1 MTFPVHLHFFYSK
14 KEKVV
19 FPLAIQLTIII
30 AKIIIFICR
39 CQKLPS
45 FLCKRHAS
53 VHVSSTTSQV
63 KSAEAG
69 RQPPL
74 TLHSL
79 SLQYFNYIC
88 KPESLEVQIE
98 KCNLIN
104 LRDKEGLFVGGNAQ
118 LALDS
123 IIIIIILQSVRQTD
137 RLTLPGP
144 PPIYAAQSTHPH
156 WLWPYLHQ
164 FISNYKQPTH
174 SPRCSTDGRLL
185 VCSTGL
191 LISAQ
196 SSSPRNFICNY
207 LGIKPIT
214 TTTMLQYHPEL
225 S

>member
-63 KSAEAG
+63 KSAG

-137 RLTLPGP
+137 RQTDSAGPSPNLCCTINPSPLTVAISPS
-144 PPIYAAQSTHPH
+144 IYQQLQA
-156 WLWPYLHQ
+156 
-164 FISNYKQPTH
+164 TH
-174 SPRCSTDGRLL
+174 SLSTLQHGWSSS
-185 VCSTGL
+185 CTGL